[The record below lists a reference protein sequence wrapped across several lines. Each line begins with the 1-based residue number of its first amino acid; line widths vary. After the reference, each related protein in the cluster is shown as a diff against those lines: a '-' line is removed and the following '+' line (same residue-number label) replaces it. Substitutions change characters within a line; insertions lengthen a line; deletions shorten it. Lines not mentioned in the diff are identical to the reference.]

1 MTAVKYFNTI
11 LELQKAFKT
20 EQSCIEHLEELRWGG
35 GDNAISPFDSSSKV
49 YKCKNNRY
57 RCKNTGKYFNVK
69 TGTMFENTKVPLR
82 KWFIAIWLV
91 TTHKKGISSNQLKDD
106 IGVTQKTAWFM
117 LQRIRKCFDY
127 RNVLIMDEIVEMD
140 ETYMGGKAGNM
151 HYDKRIK
158 AKGVYE
164 KVPVFGIVQRKGL
177 IRADVVDD
185 ASVKTL
191 IPRIYTTV
199 EENSLILTDEHKTY
213 QSIGHSYI
221 HRTVNH
227 SGGKYV
233 KEGTYKGEAIKIH
246 TNTIEGFW
254 SIMKRGIYG
263 IYHWTSKK
271 HLQKYINEFTY
282 RYNTRR
288 YINMDKF
295 NVLVSNMRHRT
306 TYRELVGG

>member
-1 MTAVKYFNTI
+1 M
-11 LELQKAFKT
+11 LL
-20 EQSCIEHLEELRWGG
+20 
-35 GDNAISPFDSSSKV
+35 
-49 YKCKNNRY
+49 
-57 RCKNTGKYFNVK
+57 
-69 TGTMFENTKVPLR
+69 
-82 KWFIAIWLV
+82 
-91 TTHKKGISSNQLKDD
+91 KKQL
-106 IGVTQKTAWFM
+106 G
-117 LQRIRKCFDY
+117 LCCR
-127 RNVLIMDEIVEMD
+127 
-140 ETYMGGKAGNM
+140 GGKASNM

-185 ASVKTL
+185 ASVKSL
-191 IPRIYTTV
+191 IPRIYKTV

-213 QSIGHSYI
+213 KSIGHSYI